1 MNLITLD
8 NVSVQY
14 QSTVAVKNISFSV
27 EEGDYFCLVGNNGSG
42 KSSLIKAIMGL
53 LPVSGRVEYHISK
66 EQVAYLPQI
75 SAIPRDFPATVMEV
89 VKTGTQ
95 KGHIP
100 FYRRSDKKAAEE
112 ALERMGMKEFSG
124 ERLGDLSGGQQQ
136 RVLLARALCRKPRIL
151 VLDEP
156 FTGLDETISQSLYCL
171 LLELNRNN
179 NTAILMVSHD
189 LDEVG
194 SHARHVA
201 VIDKELAFCG
211 TVEDWKTYRIE
222 KGGHHHHG

>member
-27 EEGDYFCLVGNNGSG
+27 EEGDYFCLVGDNGSG

-53 LPVSGRVEYHISK
+53 LPVSGQVEFHISK
-66 EQVAYLPQI
+66 EQTAYLPQI

-95 KGHIP
+95 KGRVP
-100 FYRRSDKKAAEE
+100 FYSRSDKKAAEE
-112 ALERMGMKEFSG
+112 ALARMGMTEFST

-136 RVLLARALCRKPRIL
+136 RVLLARALCRKPRFLI
-151 VLDEP
+151 LDEP

-179 NTAILMVSHD
+179 NVAILMVSHD

-211 TVEDWKTYRIE
+211 TVEEWQAYRIE